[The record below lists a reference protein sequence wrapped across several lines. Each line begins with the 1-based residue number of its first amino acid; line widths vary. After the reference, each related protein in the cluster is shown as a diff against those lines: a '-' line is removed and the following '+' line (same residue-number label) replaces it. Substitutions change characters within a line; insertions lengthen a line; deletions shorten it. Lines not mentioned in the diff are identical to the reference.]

1 MRKALAGLLYLTL
14 VVGVFLGAQ
23 ALNGGGATTT
33 PGGPGANGN
42 VAVGSTT
49 LPGDVAGQ
57 PGTSTPGDSTTNGSI
72 PGPDGTSPSANNG
85 PVEGGITTKILEAP
99 HNPELQRRV
108 ASYLAAKQVNQ
119 LAAARIEAYM
129 LVAYYDVKRPG
140 DGPGILSQASPG
152 TEIKEAVHAAAWVA
166 AKITDL
172 PEMQADILEWVEE
185 PTGKTREVVDTVI
198 ARAKSDGYSE
208 AVKATPTK
216 FTGALGWV
224 SRSVPYPSGLE
235 PGWGSLK
242 PILGNS
248 GCAVGAP
255 DKASIEA
262 EKSAAVAAAKN
273 ATTDVKTTRM
283 VTFTTAALNPL
294 LGFGITY
301 GTFLELQLNNVPEE
315 YEVKFAFGMLGVYD
329 ALITTWD
336 AKWEYGIAAPL
347 DLAAVNGSG
356 ASVAPSYP
364 SWAAVYASYVEEFIR
379 ASDNPNFRHTDT
391 KIADLL
397 GTLQQALGV
406 SGARLYNWSTD
417 VAAGK
422 EVGVC
427 HARAA
432 AAKFRTKG

>member
-1 MRKALAGLLYLTL
+1 MRKALAGLLYLAL
-14 VVGVFLGAQ
+14 IAGAFFGAQ
-23 ALNGGGATTT
+23 ALSGGGTSKK

-42 VAVGSTT
+42 VAAGSTT
-49 LPGDVAGQ
+49 LPGDVDG
-57 PGTSTPGDSTTNGSI
+57 PSGTQTPGDGQAGNTS
-72 PGPDGTSPSANNG
+72 GPDGTFPSANNG

-129 LVAYYDVKRPG
+129 LVTYYDVKRPG

-172 PEMQADILEWVEE
+172 PEMQSDILEWVEE
-185 PTGKTREVVDTVI
+185 PTGTTRQVVDTVI
-198 ARAKSDGYSE
+198 ARAASDGYSE
-208 AVKATPTK
+208 AVKTTPAK
-216 FTGALGWV
+216 FTGALGW
-224 SRSVPYPSGLE
+224 SGRSVTYPSGLE
-235 PGWGSLK
+235 PGWGTLK

-248 GCAVGAP
+248 ECAVGAP
-255 DKASIEA
+255 DRASIES
-262 EKSAAVAAAKN
+262 ERNAAVAAAK
-273 ATTDVKTTRM
+273 AAKVDAKTTRL

-294 LGFGITY
+294 LGFGVTY
-301 GTFLELQLNNVPEE
+301 GAFLELALNDIPEE
-315 YEVKFAFGMLGVYD
+315 YETKFAYGMLGVYD

-336 AKWEYGIAAPL
+336 AKWEYGTAAPL
-347 DLAAVNGSG
+347 DIAGVTGDAAT
-356 ASVAPSYP
+356 VAPSYP

-379 ASDNPNFRHTDT
+379 SSDNPNFRTTDT
-391 KIADLL
+391 KIVDLI
-397 GTLQQALGV
+397 GTLQQAVGV
-406 SGARLYNWSTD
+406 SEARLYNWSTD

-422 EVGVC
+422 ALGVC

-432 AAKFRTKG
+432 AAKLRTKG